1 MNNKKIAILGDSPLE
16 YDARVQRLIKSFEI
30 KGFDVDVY
38 LPNLN
43 KTDINIFNENVN
55 FEYYELNNSWLN
67 QNIFFWKKFSKVI
80 KLVNSK
86 KKDYSFIYINDYP
99 LLFSGCKIKRQSKSL
114 LIYDSHEIY
123 IETINQFFPTEG
135 LKKYYG
141 FFLIRL
147 NKMLHFKIEK
157 RLIKHTDFRLTVCES
172 FKIYFKKLYDVDF
185 NVLKNGPLEGADI
198 KSSDKIRTKLN
209 LKTHNKIILY
219 QGVFN
224 KGRGLKKL
232 IKSFEFVNQSIHLVL
247 IGDGP
252 LKKEL
257 ITISKKLNNVH
268 FIPTVKQKELIY
280 YTVSADIGV
289 LLIEAT
295 NKSKELTLPNKVFEY
310 MNAGIPYVTNNRP
323 EALKII
329 YKYNCGFVFSDKN
342 PKSIGQ
348 QFQEVIKLDLKSI
361 GLNGKKAI
369 QNHFLW
375 QNDFELFFNELNSNK

>member
-1 MNNKKIAILGDSPLE
+1 M
-16 YDARVQRLIKSFEI
+16 
-30 KGFDVDVY
+30 
-38 LPNLN
+38 
-43 KTDINIFNENVN
+43 N

-185 NVLKNGPLEGADI
+185 NVLKKTSPSMGPPSSPSEPVAVRVFIIPI
-198 KSSDKIRTKLN
+198 K
-209 LKTHNKIILY
+209 
-219 QGVFN
+219 
-224 KGRGLKKL
+224 
-232 IKSFEFVNQSIHLVL
+232 
-247 IGDGP
+247 
-252 LKKEL
+252 
-257 ITISKKLNNVH
+257 
-268 FIPTVKQKELIY
+268 
-280 YTVSADIGV
+280 
-289 LLIEAT
+289 
-295 NKSKELTLPNKVFEY
+295 
-310 MNAGIPYVTNNRP
+310 
-323 EALKII
+323 
-329 YKYNCGFVFSDKN
+329 
-342 PKSIGQ
+342 
-348 QFQEVIKLDLKSI
+348 
-361 GLNGKKAI
+361 
-369 QNHFLW
+369 
-375 QNDFELFFNELNSNK
+375 

>member
-1 MNNKKIAILGDSPLE
+1 MKNKKIAILGDSPLE
-16 YDARVQRLIKSFEI
+16 FDARVQRLIKSFET

-67 QNIFFWKKFSKVI
+67 RNIFFWKKFSKVI

-86 KKDYSFIYINDYP
+86 NKDYNFIYINDYP
-99 LLFSGCKIKRQSKSL
+99 LLYSGYKIKRQSKSL

-123 IETINQFFPTEG
+123 IETINQFFPSKG

-141 FFLIRL
+141 FFLISL

-157 RLIKHTDFRLTVCES
+157 KLIKHTDFRLTVCES
-172 FKIYFKKLYDVDF
+172 FKSYFEKLYGFNF
-185 NVLKNGPLEGADI
+185 NVLKNGPLEGTDI
-198 KSSDKIRTKLN
+198 KSSDKIRTILN
-209 LKTHNKIILY
+209 LKIHNKIILY

-289 LLIEAT
+289 LLIEAN

-323 EALKII
+323 EASKII
-329 YKYNCGFVFSDKN
+329 SENNCGFIFDDQT
-342 PKSIGQ
+342 PELIGQ
-348 QFQEVIKLDLKSI
+348 QFNEVIKEDLKSY
-361 GLNGKKAI
+361 GQNGRNAIEKKYI
-369 QNHFLW
+369 W
-375 QNDFELFFNELNSNK
+375 QKDFELFFKQLT